1 VAGLRLTV
9 VDAGPLRPDKNKLV
23 AFAPGGPVSVP
34 TTVGIIEHPKHG
46 LILWDTGINDIVADP
61 ERGEAYWG
69 RASVMRLARTGSPA
83 STRLMPN

>member
-1 VAGLRLTV
+1 MAGLRLTV

-23 AFAPGGPVSVP
+23 AFASGGPVSVP

-61 ERGEAYWG
+61 DGIN
-69 RASVMRLARTGSPA
+69 ASRLAVCA
-83 STRLMPN
+83 SSHASNPLRFCCCKTI